1 MAIIDAHVHVFPD
14 EVICDPAACFER
26 EACFELLYGQPG
38 AEMAT
43 VGGLLEIMDADG
55 IAASVVCAFPWRD
68 PGRARE
74 HNQLILQAGREHPG
88 RLIPLAAVDP
98 LVPGAQAE
106 AERAL
111 AAGAAGLGEIGVYLD
126 DLGSQAALDGLIPLA
141 GLCAEADVPLL
152 LHTNEPVGHTYPG
165 KSPMSLRGLY
175 SLVTACPDTRFQ
187 LAHLGG
193 GIFLFEL
200 LRKQVSDVL
209 HKCVFDTAA
218 APYLY
223 RPLVY
228 RLFAELAGP
237 ERLLYGSDYPLL
249 RLARYLR
256 DVDAADLPTAQRELL
271 MGGNAV
277 TFWGIDVQEW
287 PEHDPRPQTGG
298 VL

>member
-14 EVICDPAACFER
+14 QVIGDPAACFDG
-26 EACFELLYGQPG
+26 EASFELIYCHAGSK
-38 AEMAT
+38 MAT
-43 VGGLLEIMDADG
+43 VGSLIEAMDADG
-55 IAASVVCAFPWRD
+55 LAASVVCAFPWRD

-74 HNQLILQAGREHPG
+74 HNQLILEASLAHPG

-98 LVPGAQAE
+98 LTPGALAE

-111 AAGAAGLGEIGVYLD
+111 AAGAAGLGEVGVYLD

-152 LHTNEPVGHTYPG
+152 LHTNEPVGHSYPG

-175 SLVTACPDTRFQ
+175 ALVTACPDTRFQ

-200 LRKQVSDVL
+200 LRKQVSAVL
-209 HKCVFDTAA
+209 AKCVFDTAA

-223 RPLVY
+223 RPQVY

-256 DVDAADLPTAQRELL
+256 DVDSADLPPAQRELL
-271 MGGNAV
+271 MGGNAAA
-277 TFWGIDVQEW
+277 FWGIERVE
-287 PEHDPRPQTGG
+287 
-298 VL
+298 